1 MPRPPS
7 TPTGRASSIP
17 RTASAWSPSG
27 SAARRR
33 ARPFSLE
40 YRYLRPDGSAVWV
53 WCRAVKL
60 TDDRGEV
67 TGYLGTCSDT
77 VVSPTV
83 DRALEEAE
91 KRFANAFEEAP
102 IGMALVGLDGRF
114 LRVNRALPEI
124 VGYDSR
130 TLLGL
135 TFQDITHPDDLDADL
150 ELVRQV
156 VAGELRSYRMEKR
169 YVRADGKH
177 RWVLLSVSLVR
188 DESGE
193 PLYFVSQIEDITERR
208 RSEDAL
214 REAEDRF
221 RSAFD
226 DAPIGMAI
234 RSVQGRFLRVNPALC
249 EITGYSREELE
260 AMTYRSIT
268 HPDDLSRDEK
278 GINEV
283 MAGQTAHYRTEK
295 RYIHADGHVIPVD
308 MSATVV
314 RNADG
319 EPLHV
324 LTQVQDITERKRFE
338 GQLQYLADHDS
349 LTGLFNRRRFEE
361 ELTRELHA
369 AERYGTKLAV
379 LAIDLDDF
387 KYINDSLGHSIGDEL
402 ITRVGQALRARLRR
416 TDVLARL
423 GGDEFAMVLPRTG
436 EQAALDGRGAPA
448 RGGRRGRPGRARRP
462 QGRGEHR
469 CVDVRPG
476 LAPHRGGA
484 AGRGRHRHVRRQ
496 GGRPRPH
503 RPVRPGGGSRGAH
516 ALAHDLGRPDPRGPG
531 QRRLRAARAAGPVA
545 QRRPDPAQRAAAADA
560 RRERRPDPARELPVH
575 RRALRPRPGD
585 RPLGRRRGPWRSSP
599 RSRRRGATSRC
610 A

>member
-1 MPRPPS
+1 MDQLAKLPIGVYETDPAGRFVYVNEQWS
-7 TPTGRASSIP
+7 ELTGVDAATAQYADWASVVHPEDRERVVAEWERSQEE
-17 RTASAWSPSG
+17 T
-27 SAARRR
+27 
-33 ARPFSLE
+33 RPFSLE

-124 VGYDSR
+124 VGYDSQ

-234 RSVQGRFLRVNPALC
+234 RSVDGRFLRVNPALC

-308 MSATVV
+308 LSATVV
-314 RNADG
+314 RDADG

-349 LTGLFNRRRFEE
+349 LTGPVQPAPLRGGAHARAARRRA
-361 ELTRELHA
+361 LRHQARGARDRPRRLQVHQRLARPLDRRRADHPRRPGAARSACGAPTCSPGSAATSSPWCCRAPGSRRRSTA
-369 AERYGTKLAV
+369 AEHLLAAV
-379 LAIDLDDF
+379 GEVDLVG
-387 KYINDSLGHSIGDEL
+387 LGGRKVAASIGVSMFGPDS
-402 ITRVGQALRARLRR
+402 RAHRR
-416 TDVLARL
+416 
-423 GGDEFAMVLPRTG
+423 
-436 EQAALDGRGAPA
+436 
-448 RGGRRGRPGRARRP
+448 
-462 QGRGEHR
+462 
-469 CVDVRPG
+469 
-476 LAPHRGGA
+476 GA
-484 AGRGRHRHVRRQ
+484 AGRGRHRDVRRQ

-503 RPVRPGGGSRGAH
+503 RPVRPRGGPRGAH
-516 ALAHDLGRPDPRGPG
+516 AVAHDLGRPDPRGPG
-531 QRRLRAARAAGPVA
+531 QRRLRAARATGPVA
-545 QRRPDPAQRAAAADA
+545 DAATRPRAASCCCGCSA
-560 RRERRPDPARELPVH
+560 RT
-575 RRALRPRPGD
+575 
-585 RPLGRRRGPWRSSP
+585 
-599 RSRRRGATSRC
+599 AT
-610 A
+610 